1 MKKFVLAIIA
11 LSFSALEF
19 TMAADTLD
27 GCGLGWQ
34 VTDKKT
40 YTATATRLT
49 TNAFV
54 PPTFGMT
61 TGTMGCDKLIV
72 GQNDREAADYVA
84 TNYEQLK
91 VELAKGNSEYVDAL
105 AGAFG
110 CSAMSSEVGH
120 KLQNNYD
127 RVVAPAHNSLELF
140 QNIRTEIQG
149 VCI

>member
-1 MKKFVLAIIA
+1 MKKLVLCMLATA
-11 LSFSALEF
+11 AVGSLAH
-19 TMAADTLD
+19 AADTLD

-49 TNAFV
+49 TNMVV

-61 TGTMGCDKLIV
+61 TGTLGCEQLDV
-72 GQNDREAADYVA
+72 GRNNKEAADYVA
-84 TNYEQLK
+84 TNFEVLK
-91 VELAKGNSEYVDAL
+91 TELAAGRGEYVDAL

-110 CSAMSSEVGH
+110 CSSNAAEVGVR
-120 KLQNNYD
+120 LQKNFD
-127 RVVAPAHNSLELF
+127 RVVAPARNAVELF
-140 QNIRTEIQG
+140 QGIKGELTG